1 MSEALLKRRGCI
13 LWVLRLL
20 LRNLI
25 FLLTHRGSKTIIMS
39 KRFEKV
45 QGRRRHFTQKAKDHR
60 YYGAPPDVR
69 RGGAR
74 FENALERDER
84 ILAREEEGD

>member
-1 MSEALLKRRGCI
+1 
-13 LWVLRLL
+13 
-20 LRNLI
+20 
-25 FLLTHRGSKTIIMS
+25 MS

-74 FENALERDER
+74 FENTLERDER
-84 ILAREEEGD
+84 RLAREEEED

>member
-1 MSEALLKRRGCI
+1 
-13 LWVLRLL
+13 
-20 LRNLI
+20 
-25 FLLTHRGSKTIIMS
+25 MS

-60 YYGAPPDVR
+60 YYGAPPAVR

-74 FENALERDER
+74 FENVLERDER
-84 ILAREEEGD
+84 RLAREDDED

>member
-1 MSEALLKRRGCI
+1 MSEALLKRRSCI

-20 LRNLI
+20 LRNPI
-25 FLLTHRGSKTIIMS
+25 FLLTHKGSKIIIMS

-60 YYGAPPDVR
+60 YYGAPPAVR

-74 FENALERDER
+74 FENVLERDER
-84 ILAREEEGD
+84 RLAREDDED